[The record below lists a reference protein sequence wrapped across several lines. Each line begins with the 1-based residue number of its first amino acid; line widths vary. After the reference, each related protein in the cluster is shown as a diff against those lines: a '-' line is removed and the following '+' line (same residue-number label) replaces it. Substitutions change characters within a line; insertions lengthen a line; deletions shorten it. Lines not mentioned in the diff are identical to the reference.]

1 MIHCEDDAILARA
14 AERLMQ
20 EGRGSLDSRPV
31 LAEVIATR
39 RAVAMAEATGSPI
52 YIVHLSSEG
61 ALRVAE
67 EAQARGLPVYV
78 ETRPIYLHLTRERF
92 EGEDELYN
100 LRTLKPIS
108 CSRCAHRI
116 DRSVRKQ
123 RILVRIGDDQNSV
136 SPNWLE
142 RHRPHQEPVK

>member
-14 AERLMQ
+14 NERLMQ
-20 EGRGSLDSRPV
+20 EGRGSLRYFPDSRPV

-39 RAVAMAEATGSPI
+39 RTVAMAEATGAPI

-92 EGEDELYN
+92 EGEG
-100 LRTLKPIS
+100 
-108 CSRCAHRI
+108 
-116 DRSVRKQ
+116 RSS
-123 RILVRIGDDQNSV
+123 LSTSNATT
-136 SPNWLE
+136 PA
-142 RHRPHQEPVK
+142 VKGRFPG